1 MRILFMAILGTLIA
15 SPCQGAG
22 RLPNIV
28 FILADDLGYGE
39 LGCYGQKVIRTPHID
54 RLASEGMKFT
64 RCYAGANVCAPSR
77 CALMTGLHT
86 GHTAIRANGAGQ
98 YLYPGDVTIAEVL
111 KQAGYTTGYFGK
123 YGLGNEGTPGH
134 PNRQGIDE
142 FFGFLDHHH
151 AHFFYPY
158 FLWKNETRYP
168 LPGNEGRKRA
178 QYSQDEIV
186 RQATD
191 FLRQDHHGR
200 PFFLFLAPTTPHV
213 ELVVPEDSMRPY
225 RGRFGKETP
234 LPDPRPGYIGAEEP
248 YATFAGMVSRLD
260 DHVGQ
265 ILAVLKD
272 RGLDDDT
279 VVFFTSDNGPQG
291 AQWKRVADEFDGNGP
306 LRGYKGQYYEGGIR
320 EPMLARWPGH
330 IRGGAVTDHVCA
342 FWDVLPTL
350 AELSGIAPP
359 AGDGIS
365 FVPTLLGEGE
375 QTKHESLYWEI
386 TPREGAPGQAQR
398 AVLLKEGWKAVKP
411 SETKPWELYD
421 LKTDPGETRDVA
433 GEQRAV
439 LERIEAVAA
448 AAHTPPRRYPAPARR
463 SVVTD
468 FVR

>member
-1 MRILFMAILGTLIA
+1 LVAAVVLA
-15 SPCQGAG
+15 WSPIPALAAE
-22 RLPNIV
+22 RPPNIV

-39 LGCYGQKVIRTPHID
+39 VGCYGQKLIHTPQID
-54 RLASEGMKFT
+54 RLAAEGMKFT

-77 CALMTGLHT
+77 CALMTGKHT
-86 GHTAIRANGAGQ
+86 GHTPIRANGAGQ
-98 YLYPGDVTIAEVL
+98 YLHSEDVTIAEVL
-111 KQAGYTTGYFGK
+111 KQASYETGYFGK

-142 FFGFLDHHH
+142 FFGFLDHVH

-168 LPGNEGRKRA
+168 LPGNEGHRRG

-186 RQATD
+186 RQATE
-191 FLRQDHHGR
+191 FLRRDHHSR

-225 RGRFGKETP
+225 RGRFGTETP
-234 LPDPRPGYIGAEEP
+234 LPDPRKGYIGADEP

-265 ILAVLKD
+265 VLAVLKE
-272 RGLDDDT
+272 RGLDDET

-291 AQWKRVADEFDGNGP
+291 DQWKRVADVFDGNGP

-320 EPMLARWPGH
+320 EPMLVRWPGH
-330 IRGGAVTDHVCA
+330 IPAGAVSDHVCA

-350 AELSGIAPP
+350 ANLAGVSPP
-359 AGDGIS
+359 AGGDGIS
-365 FVPTLLGEGE
+365 FAPTLLGQGTQKE
-375 QTKHESLYWEI
+375 HESLYWEI
-386 TPREGAPGQAQR
+386 TPGGQVPTQQ
-398 AVLLKEGWKAVKP
+398 AVLLGDWKAVKP
-411 SETKPWELYD
+411 GKARPWELFD
-421 LKTDPGETRDVA
+421 LRSDPGET
-433 GEQRAV
+433 QN
-439 LERIEAVAA
+439 VAA
-448 AAHTPPRRYPAPARR
+448 AHPDVLENIDAVASAAHTEPRKYPEPEHRPGVA
-463 SVVTD
+463 D

>member
-1 MRILFMAILGTLIA
+1 VVLAILLTYVTIPALA
-15 SPCQGAG
+15 AQRP
-22 RLPNIV
+22 PNIV

-39 LGCYGQKVIRTPHID
+39 VGCYGQKLIQTPQID
-54 RLASEGMKFT
+54 RLAAEGMKFT

-77 CALMTGLHT
+77 CALITGKHT
-86 GHTAIRANGAGQ
+86 GHTPIRANGAGQ
-98 YLYPGDVTIAEVL
+98 YLYPEDVTIAEVL
-111 KQAGYTTGYFGK
+111 KLARYQTGYFGK

-142 FFGFLDHHH
+142 FFGFLDHVH

-158 FLWKNETRYP
+158 FLWKNETRYA
-168 LPGNEGRKRA
+168 LPGNEGRRRA

-186 RQATD
+186 RQAID
-191 FLRQDHHGR
+191 FLRSDHHGR

-234 LPDPRPGYIGAEEP
+234 LPDPRKGYIGADEP

-265 ILAVLKD
+265 VLAVLKE
-272 RGLDDDT
+272 RGLDDET

-291 AQWKRVADEFDGNGP
+291 DQWKRVADVFDGNGP

-320 EPMLARWPGH
+320 EPMLVRWPGH
-330 IRGGAVTDHVCA
+330 IRPGAVSEHVCA

-350 AELSGIAPP
+350 ADLAGIAPP
-359 AGDGIS
+359 DGGDGIS
-365 FVPTLLGEGE
+365 FAPALLGQGTQKE
-375 QTKHESLYWEI
+375 HESLYWEI
-386 TPREGAPGQAQR
+386 TPGGQAPTQQ
-398 AVLLKEGWKAVKP
+398 AVLLGDWKAVKP
-411 SETKPWELYD
+411 ARARPWELYN
-421 LKTDPGETRDVA
+421 LRSDPGETQDVA
-433 GEQRAV
+433 AAHPDV
-439 LERIEAVAA
+439 LAKIEAVAS
-448 AAHTPPRRYPAPARR
+448 AAHTEPCKYPEPEHRPGVA
-463 SVVTD
+463 D